1 MIFDRLHLWL
11 ARALRCFYSR
21 KFQHVPI
28 HHRTMRHDRRALF
41 RLCIQLYSPPIIAI
55 LRTGV
60 DFFFFPFA
68 EGGNLASGTV
78 IGSVILI
85 REEEERE

>member
-1 MIFDRLHLWL
+1 MIV
-11 ARALRCFYSR
+11 ARSSDFASNF
-21 KFQHVPI
+21 I
-28 HHRTMRHDRRALF
+28 
-41 RLCIQLYSPPIIAI
+41 SPPIIAI